1 MAPSNRPHEDS
12 GWHRSTGSACLGA
25 VEEALPMRTEAL
37 QKCSNLA
44 FKGALRI
51 SLVALVAWGLWATLK
66 HGGFSAW
73 IDTVALVVGMAVLL
87 SLFAQDFMERC
98 GFECSAA
105 GLVIHRS
112 LGNSTIL
119 YSSIT
124 RVDRVR
130 RVASGRSERVR
141 VTFLQ
146 GGRRRRVH
154 LTPED
159 PKAFAQDVAA
169 RCPQLKH
176 SSPVKLKRDRSFR
189 AATEAMAPEKRSRRP
204 TADY

>member
-1 MAPSNRPHEDS
+1 
-12 GWHRSTGSACLGA
+12 
-25 VEEALPMRTEAL
+25 MRTEAI
-37 QKCSNLA
+37 QKCSSLV
-44 FKGALRI
+44 FKVALRI
-51 SLVALVAWGLWATLK
+51 SLVALVSWGLWATLK
-66 HGGFSAW
+66 HGGLPGW
-73 IDTVALVVGMAVLL
+73 VDTVALVVGLAVLL
-87 SLFAQDFMERC
+87 SLLAQDFMDRC
-98 GFECSAA
+98 GFECSGK
-105 GLVIHRS
+105 GLVIHRP

-130 RVASGRSERVR
+130 RVASGKSEKVR
-141 VTFLQ
+141 ITFMQ

-159 PKAFAQDVAA
+159 PKFFAQDVAG

-189 AATEAMAPEKRSRRP
+189 AATEAMAPERRP
-204 TADY
+204 RFDTADY

>member
-1 MAPSNRPHEDS
+1 
-12 GWHRSTGSACLGA
+12 
-25 VEEALPMRTEAL
+25 MRTEAL

-44 FKGALRI
+44 FKGALRT
-51 SLVALVAWGLWATLK
+51 SLVALVGWGLWATLK
-66 HGGFSAW
+66 HGGFSGW
-73 IDTVALVVGMAVLL
+73 IDTVAIVVALAVLMG
-87 SLFAQDFMERC
+87 LFSRDFMDRC
-98 GFECSAA
+98 GFECTAT
-105 GLVIHRS
+105 GLVIHRPMGS
-112 LGNSTIL
+112 TTIL
-119 YSSIT
+119 YPSIT

-130 RVASGRSERVR
+130 RVASGKSEKVR

-146 GGRRRRVH
+146 GGRRRRVL

-159 PKAFAQDVAA
+159 PKAFAQDVAG

-189 AATEAMAPEKRSRRP
+189 AATEAIAPEKRPRFK